1 MGVTK
6 MEMLKV
12 VKGFG
17 YINFFEYLCT
27 TRKLNYTPPKRGLQ
41 SRKKTDLEVLKIK
54 IYVLYPS

>member
-1 MGVTK
+1 
-6 MEMLKV
+6 MEMLNV

-27 TRKLNYTPPKRGLQ
+27 TRK
-41 SRKKTDLEVLKIK
+41 KTELEVLKIK